1 MSMTVVA
8 VSEAMRTDVQHPG
21 PVDRMVLDVGA
32 GASVKAVAGLERLFL
47 GLWLVPWF
55 RCRLCREV
63 AELCLDVLFFGQK
76 QLGGSDG
83 VSGRSILPLELLMLH
98 HQEDLFVGGTDEV
111 PGC

>member
-21 PVDRMVLDVGA
+21 PIDSMVLGMGA

-55 RCRLCREV
+55 RCRLGREV
-63 AELCLDVLFFGQK
+63 EEPGWPLLWPEAA
-76 QLGGSDG
+76 
-83 VSGRSILPLELLMLH
+83 GRL
-98 HQEDLFVGGTDEV
+98 
-111 PGC
+111 

>member
-8 VSEAMRTDVQHPG
+8 VSEAMRTDMQHPG
-21 PVDRMVLDVGA
+21 PIDSMVLGVGA

-55 RCRLCREV
+55 RCRLGREV
-63 AELCLDVLFFGQK
+63 EELCLDGLFLSQK

-83 VSGRSILPLELLMLH
+83 
-98 HQEDLFVGGTDEV
+98 
-111 PGC
+111 